1 MFRAADAHFFIAFM
15 AFTAFM
21 AFIAFF
27 IAFMAFTAFMAFIA
41 FFMAWPLEGNR
52 ALSWKVL
59 MVIITEIIPASDP
72 NGRFKPL

>member
-1 MFRAADAHFFIAFM
+1 
-15 AFTAFM
+15 
-21 AFIAFF
+21 
-27 IAFMAFTAFMAFIA
+27 MAFTAFMAFIA